1 MAWALG
7 LDNFKL
13 YFNPGHSMI
22 NNNYLIID
30 TMYYTLF
37 YVIDNEYYNYCI
49 MLYALSFVLS
59 DYVKYFW
66 NLNTYVGTFPWSTAS
81 ATHQIKVNC
90 SSQIRHVWGF
100 PGDKPLTGG

>member
-13 YFNPGHSMI
+13 YLNPGHSRI

-49 MLYALSFVLS
+49 ML
-59 DYVKYFW
+59 
-66 NLNTYVGTFPWSTAS
+66 
-81 ATHQIKVNC
+81 
-90 SSQIRHVWGF
+90 
-100 PGDKPLTGG
+100 